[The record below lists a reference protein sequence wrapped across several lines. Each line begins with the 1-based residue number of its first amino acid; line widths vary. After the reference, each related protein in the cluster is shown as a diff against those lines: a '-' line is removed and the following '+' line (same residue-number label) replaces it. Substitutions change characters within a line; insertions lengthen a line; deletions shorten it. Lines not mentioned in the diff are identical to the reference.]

1 MLLTDTTCSV
11 SPSVYVAYRDLRESD
26 VCMSFGNGDFTRGR
40 AYNTTIAYEPGFLST
55 SMCTGAPEGG
65 YRGYASLNLTE
76 LQYPTS
82 HNGTCQG
89 LDIQMENTTNGPYLS
104 MPPGLNSLDPA
115 WSTCDVV
122 YWGAFDPPIA
132 LHTATALVQDP
143 GQNSPPTPAPGSPVT
158 PPHSPATSTV
168 PPGGHRKP
176 ATNSAAPNVD
186 PKAKGAEQQTPHPS
200 DPIKSSVNDPKPDPQ
215 DPDSQGSKPQYA
227 HSQDPNSQDPKAQ
240 DPDSQDPNLQDP
252 DSQDP
257 NSQDPKSNDPKTQDP
272 PPQVHGEDDTDPPDP
287 VNSPTDSN
295 NGHPVPSAA
304 TPAPHNDGNVEQ
316 GNSGKPADPQT
327 NNNQAASETSEG
339 DSGAG
344 LGNEYNAGPSSDS
357 AGTLDQNPTDHAQAL
372 PSIGGHQI
380 QAASGGGIIIG
391 STTIPPGAQTTIDS
405 TPLSVDKD
413 QLIIASST
421 IPLNPIITLVNG
433 DVISAGGKAAIVS
446 GTTVALAPNDDAL
459 IVNGKT
465 SPLPPPPSSP
475 SIPLLTVAGETL
487 TPAPTGFVI
496 EGQSVLP
503 GGSAVT
509 FAGST
514 FSLASAS
521 NALDVN
527 EKIIPLPSTPTSVFK
542 AGSQTFTAAATGF
555 EIGTQSVSPGGSAAI
570 VDGTVVSLGPSQ
582 LVVGTSTMLLGP
594 GSAEQGDGGAL
605 GSLIMGGIGGGASST
620 TGGLANNGSDVVPF
634 VGDGGRVRAGL
645 GTVLCALVV
654 SIGVVVVL
662 HTPLIQPP
670 PPPKSLVGI

>member
-1 MLLTDTTCSV
+1 MILTDTTCSV

-55 SMCTGAPEGG
+55 SMCTGAPEGFYQG
-65 YRGYASLNLTE
+65 FAALNLTE

-89 LDIQMENTTNGPYLS
+89 LDIKMENTTNGPYLS

-158 PPHSPATSTV
+158 PPHPPATSTV
-168 PPGGHRKP
+168 PPGGHGKP
-176 ATNSAAPNVD
+176 ATHSAAPNVD
-186 PKAKGAEQQTPHPS
+186 PKGPEQQTPHPS

-215 DPDSQGSKPQYA
+215 DPDSQGSKPQDP
-227 HSQDPNSQDPKAQ
+227 HSQDP
-240 DPDSQDPNLQDP
+240 DSQDP

-257 NSQDPKSNDPKTQDP
+257 NSQDPKSNVPTQDP
-272 PPQVHGEDDTDPPDP
+272 TPQVHGGDDTDPPVP
-287 VNSPTDSN
+287 VSSPTDSN
-295 NGHPVPSAA
+295 NGHPVPSVA
-304 TPAPHNDGNVEQ
+304 TPTPHNGGNVEQ
-316 GNSGKPADPQT
+316 GNTGKSADPQT
-327 NNNQAASETSEG
+327 NNNQPASETSEG
-339 DSGAG
+339 DSGAD
-344 LGNEYNAGPSSDS
+344 LDNKYNTGPSSDS
-357 AGTLDQNPTDHAQAL
+357 AGTLDQRPADHAQAL

-380 QAASGGGIIIG
+380 QAASGGGIIIE
-391 STTIPPGAQTTIDS
+391 STTIPPGARTTIDS
-405 TPLSVDKD
+405 TPISVDKD

-465 SPLPPPPSSP
+465 SPLPPPPP
-475 SIPLLTVAGETL
+475 PPTPLLTVAGEIL

-496 EGQSVLP
+496 GGQSVLP

-527 EKIIPLPSTPTSVFK
+527 GKTTPLPQTPTSVFK
-542 AGSQTFTAAATGF
+542 AGSQTFTAATTGF
-555 EIGTQSVSPGGSAAI
+555 EIGTQSVSPGGSAVI

-582 LVVGTSTMLLGP
+582 LVVGTSMMLLGP
-594 GSAEQGDGGAL
+594 GSTGQGDGGAL
-605 GSLIMGGIGGGASST
+605 GSLIMNGIGSGASST
-620 TGGLANNGSDVVPF
+620 TGGSANNRSDVVPF
-634 VGDGGRVRAGL
+634 VGDGGRVRVGL

-670 PPPKSLVGI
+670 PPPKSLVRI